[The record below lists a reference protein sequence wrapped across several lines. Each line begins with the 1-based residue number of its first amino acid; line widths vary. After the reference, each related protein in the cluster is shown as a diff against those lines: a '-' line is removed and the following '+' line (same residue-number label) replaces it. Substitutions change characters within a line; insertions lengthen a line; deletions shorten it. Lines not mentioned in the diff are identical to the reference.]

1 MMSSGRTPRESG
13 PHSFKRDCVTLKRT
27 PLLMPLVLEKS
38 VSISNVASFVKLSA
52 GFLSASGSIC
62 KRIKFIQ
69 VIREV
74 ER

>member
-1 MMSSGRTPRESG
+1 MS
-13 PHSFKRDCVTLKRT
+13 
-27 PLLMPLVLEKS
+27 LVLERS
-38 VSISNVASFVKLSA
+38 VSISNAVSFVKLSA

-62 KRIKFIQ
+62 KRMKMIQ